1 MSAWQE
7 SVQEDIAQCMR
18 NEGFVY
24 HAHVTA
30 ESSLDLKR
38 VELTPSEFRELH
50 GYGIAQSLF
59 DRVASQAV
67 DPNLAVLSSMDANEV
82 QAYQSALLGDAAGIV
97 VEFVEEIPPLENQG
111 CAGAAIIGNGG
122 AAVSEDL
129 NDFEAALSQG
139 YTRLQNEP
147 EMLFAVEMWQECLAG
162 SGYEFSNRE
171 AIQRYLSSEL
181 EGLITRI
188 NIELK
193 TLEPSSARAAI
204 ERGGDDIE
212 SLPGYD
218 RAKHHELIKYEIE
231 VAQVDHECYSLHIES
246 IFEPLLKSLEA
257 ELIGEYGD
265 ALRAAR
271 DALGS

>member
-1 MSAWQE
+1 MSAWRQ
-7 SVQEDIAQCMR
+7 SVQKVIAQCMR
-18 NEGFVY
+18 KEGFVY
-24 HAHVTA
+24 HEHVTA

-38 VELTPSEFRELH
+38 VELAPSEFRGLY

-59 DRVASQAV
+59 GRVASQAV
-67 DPNLAVLSSMDANEV
+67 DPNLAVLSSLDANEV
-82 QAYQSALLGDAAGIV
+82 QAYQSALLGDAAEIV
-97 VEFVEEIPPLENQG
+97 VQFVEEIPPLANQG
-111 CAGAAIIGNGG
+111 CAGAAIIDNGG
-122 AAVSEDL
+122 AAISEDL

-147 EMLFAVEMWQECLAG
+147 EMLFAVDLWQECLAG
-162 SGYEFSNRE
+162 SGYEFENRE

-193 TLEPSSARAAI
+193 KLEPSAARAAI

-218 RAKHHELIKYEIE
+218 RAIHYELVDYEIE
-231 VAQVDHECYSLHIES
+231 VAQVDHECYSLHVEAV
-246 IFEPLLKSLEA
+246 FEPLLKSLEA
-257 ELIGEYGD
+257 ELIGEYGG